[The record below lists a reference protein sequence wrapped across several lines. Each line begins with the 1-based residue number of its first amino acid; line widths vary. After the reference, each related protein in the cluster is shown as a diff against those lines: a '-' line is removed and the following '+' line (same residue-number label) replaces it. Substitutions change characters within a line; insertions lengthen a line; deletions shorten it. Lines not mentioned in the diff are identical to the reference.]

1 MGDGGLARIRNDLVN
16 DLISKYGKGA
26 YTYAVER
33 MDAYKGNA
41 EMIEMWREVFNKID
55 EHFKQ
60 GEVQ

>member
-1 MGDGGLARIRNDLVN
+1 
-16 DLISKYGKGA
+16 
-26 YTYAVER
+26 
-33 MDAYKGNA
+33 MDAYEGNA

>member
-16 DLISKYGKGA
+16 DLINKYGKGA

>member
-1 MGDGGLARIRNDLVN
+1 MGDGGLSRIRYELVNDLVN
-16 DLISKYGKGA
+16 KYGKGA

-33 MDAYKGNA
+33 MDAYEGNA
-41 EMIEMWREVFNKID
+41 EMVEMWREVFNKID

>member
-1 MGDGGLARIRNDLVN
+1 MGDGGLSRIRYELVNDLVN
-16 DLISKYGKGA
+16 KYGKGA